1 LIGLLNLGSRL
12 SEQEYSSDDIAL
24 LNNLAAQATPAVR
37 VAQLVQEQQIEI
49 QERERFEQEMQV
61 ARLIQQT
68 LLPKELPQPPGWKIA
83 CLLSTRSRR
92 WRRFL

>member
-1 LIGLLNLGSRL
+1 LGARL
-12 SEQEYSSDDIAL
+12 SEQEYSSDDITL

-49 QERERFEQEMQV
+49 QERERLEQEMRV

-68 LLPKELPQPPGWKIA
+68 LLPKELPQPARLADRSP
-83 CLLSTRSRR
+83 LSTRALR
-92 WRRFL
+92 WWRLL